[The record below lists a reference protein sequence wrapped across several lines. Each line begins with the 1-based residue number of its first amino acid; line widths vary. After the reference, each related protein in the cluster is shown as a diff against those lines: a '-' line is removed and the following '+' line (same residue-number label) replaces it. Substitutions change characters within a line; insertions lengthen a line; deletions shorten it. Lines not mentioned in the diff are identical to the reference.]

1 MSRNQSLPRPARPR
15 QSLRERLASHERPG
29 AILSGPPITVR
40 CPCGERRELRHREV
54 WQCRC
59 DRRWNT
65 AQIDAGQYA
74 RLCRLQWRYRLLPV
88 AIGLVTSLVALLFL
102 LTDNSF
108 SLIVLLPMAL
118 IGWGVLLRP
127 IHRRRYQ
134 QAISKLPQWK
144 LRPE

>member
-1 MSRNQSLPRPARPR
+1 
-15 QSLRERLASHERPG
+15 
-29 AILSGPPITVR
+29 
-40 CPCGERRELRHREV
+40 
-54 WQCRC
+54 
-59 DRRWNT
+59 
-65 AQIDAGQYA
+65 
-74 RLCRLQWRYRLLPV
+74 
-88 AIGLVTSLVALLFL
+88 VTSLVALLFL